1 MKFLYQI
8 TVILSFIYYKNYA
21 FGKSCFTIRTSYN
34 RNRVSIPWLLVKKI
48 IQLKSYFNSTINVE
62 WNH

>member
-34 RNRVSIPWLLVKKI
+34 RNRVSIP
-48 IQLKSYFNSTINVE
+48 
-62 WNH
+62 